1 MLRLRELQLTD
12 IDFMY
17 EWMSDPE
24 VMRLLVIGRTL
35 NSKEKIED
43 FIRNSWIDKEN
54 FHFAIVSEDNHY
66 IGTVSLKNINYI
78 DRNAEYAIAIRKEFW
93 GKEHSKIA
101 TIEILKFGFLK
112 LNLHK
117 IYLNVMSKNIRAN
130 KFYCK
135 FGFELEGIL
144 KEHLFL
150 DGEYIDLNRYLSR
163 DFNKKIKEEK

>member
-66 IGTVSLKNINYI
+66 IGTVSLK
-78 DRNAEYAIAIRKEFW
+78 R
-93 GKEHSKIA
+93 H
-101 TIEILKFGFLK
+101 
-112 LNLHK
+112 
-117 IYLNVMSKNIRAN
+117 
-130 KFYCK
+130 
-135 FGFELEGIL
+135 
-144 KEHLFL
+144 
-150 DGEYIDLNRYLSR
+150 
-163 DFNKKIKEEK
+163 